1 VPVAEAPAPA
11 AAGGPP
17 SLATSITRLPPSDP
31 VPVLAPARPLPELAR
46 PAGTSPP
53 AASAP
58 APAAQALRGP
68 DTPVQAAR
76 AANRDAE
83 PVLLQTRSL
92 SPSERCEGR
101 GQQALAGCIDR
112 ICRSEPGLRDHA
124 DCVKARAA
132 AR

>member
-1 VPVAEAPAPA
+1 VAETPAPA
-11 AAGGPP
+11 GVGGAP
-17 SLATSITRLPPSDP
+17 SLATSITRLPASDP
-31 VPVLAPARPLPELAR
+31 VPVLAPARPLPELTR
-46 PAGTSPP
+46 PAGAAPT

-58 APAAQALRGP
+58 APVAQALRGA
-68 DTPVQAAR
+68 DTPVQAPR
-76 AANRDAE
+76 VANRDAE

-92 SPSERCEGR
+92 SPTERCDGR

-132 AR
+132 R

>member
-1 VPVAEAPAPA
+1 
-11 AAGGPP
+11 
-17 SLATSITRLPPSDP
+17 LT
-31 VPVLAPARPLPELAR
+31 R
-46 PAGTSPP
+46 PAGTSPAA
-53 AASAP
+53 AASVP

-68 DTPVQAAR
+68 DTPVQAPR
-76 AANRDAE
+76 AAARDAE

-124 DCVKARAA
+124 DCVKARAT
-132 AR
+132 R